1 MKRIG
6 VDVGGT
12 FTDLIYVDD
21 EAGAIR
27 VHKLP
32 TTPDDPS
39 RGTIQGVKELAAEAG
54 ADPSSLDQVFHGT
67 TIATNIVIEH
77 SGAIVGMITTEGYR
91 DILHIARHKKPL
103 NFSNYQDLPW
113 QRYPVVRRRYRL
125 TVPERIT
132 GDGTVL
138 VPLDEER
145 AREQVRALKEAGVE
159 AVCVCFLFSF
169 LNPAHEQR
177 VAEIVRE
184 EFPEAFLS
192 VSSEVMPQYREY
204 ERFSTVGPQ
213 RVRRAEGRVVRRAA
227 PGGARGARGA
237 SGLHLMTSASGVA
250 TAEAAV
256 KRPVT
261 LLMSG
266 PVAGVVGGIWVGK
279 QSGYDN
285 VITLDVGGTSADI
298 GLAQDGRLRMKHL
311 LDTKVGPYQAM
322 IPMVDVDTIG
332 AGGGSIA
339 YVDAGG
345 IFRVGPRSAGAV
357 PGPAAY
363 GRGGTEATATDAMV
377 NLGWLL
383 PEAFLGGGMSL
394 DREKARTAFA
404 DGPAAALGMSVEEAS
419 MGAVQILSHSMVQ
432 SIEENSVRKGF
443 DPRDFA
449 LVAEG
454 GAGPLFAVPIA
465 LEVGTPHVVVPPYP
479 GIAAAMGLVA
489 TDMVYEYAATTYQRL
504 SKLDAASL
512 QARFEELEAAGGR
525 SACRGRHGAGPGR
538 HPADRRRP
546 LPRPGIRAPRRR
558 RLGDDRRR
566 LGREAAERLPRHPR
580 ARVLAAVR
588 GLGHRGAE
596 HPRPRDRAHAR
607 ARDPGGGGGRR
618 RPEEALRHEGDAWFL
633 VEGSLEQVPTRY
645 YDREALKAGNRL
657 VGPAIVNQY
666 DSTTVIPPGLEA
678 RVDRFGEHRDRR
690 RCVRSQAAAMPR
702 RQPSDEP
709 GGVSMSTLEYEL
721 GKHPGPP
728 ELQRVEVD
736 PITMRVLG
744 GAFHAIAKEMSG
756 VLFRMSYSSIIRESE
771 DLGAGHLRR
780 PGPRA
785 LRVGLHPDAHRLA
798 PLVHPRLHAPPRGGD
813 RRRRRDHPQPPV
825 LRRVTQPRHRGRRAD
840 LLGGRPAGVRGRDRT
855 RARRRRLVPG
865 HQRGRV
871 RRLCRGEAL
880 RRPALVPGG
889 RAERGPRQDDLR
901 QRPHRR
907 HEPRRHERDDGRV
920 PSRA

>member
-21 EAGAIR
+21 EAGTIQ

-32 TTPDDPS
+32 TTPADPS
-39 RGTIQGVKELAAEAG
+39 QGTIQGIRELAEQAG
-54 ADPSSLDQVFHGT
+54 ADPAELDQVFHGT

-77 SGAIVGMITTEGYR
+77 NGATVGMITTEGYR

-113 QRYPVVRRRYRL
+113 QRYPVVRRRHRL
-125 TVPERIT
+125 TVPERIL
-132 GDGTVL
+132 GDGSVL
-138 VPLDEER
+138 VPLDEEK
-145 AREQVRALKEAGVE
+145 AREQVRKLKDAGVE

-169 LNPAHEQR
+169 LNPTHEQR

-192 VSSEVMPQYREY
+192 VSSEVIPQYREY
-204 ERFSTVGPQ
+204 ERFSTVGLNAYVGPKVASYVARIQ
-213 RVRRAEGRVVRRAA
+213 QELEALGVRT
-227 PGGARGARGA
+227 
-237 SGLHLMTSASGVA
+237 GLHLMTSASGVA
-250 TAEAAV
+250 TAEAAI

-266 PVAGVVGGIWVGK
+266 PVAGVVGGIWAGR
-279 QSGYDN
+279 QAGYDN

-298 GLAQDGRLRMKHL
+298 GLAQEGRLRMKHL

-394 DREKARTAFA
+394 DREAARRAFA
-404 DGPAAALGMSVEEAS
+404 EGPAAALGMSVEQAS

-465 LEVGTPHVVVPPYP
+465 IEVGTPHVIVPPHP

-504 SKLDAASL
+504 SKLDAAAL
-512 QARFEELEAAGGR
+512 QARFEELEGQAARQLEEDDIPIDRVIVQRIVDARYLGQGYELRVDVASGAIDETWVEKLASDFHDIHEREYSRRFEESDIEIPNIRVRGIGVMPTLSTPEVEAGGE
-525 SACRGRHGAGPGR
+525 SADA
-538 HPADRRRP
+538 
-546 LPRPGIRAPRRR
+546 
-558 RLGDDRRR
+558 
-566 LGREAAERLPRHPR
+566 
-580 ARVLAAVR
+580 
-588 GLGHRGAE
+588 
-596 HPRPRDRAHAR
+596 
-607 ARDPGGGGGRR
+607 
-618 RPEEALRHEGDAWFL
+618 ALRHEGEAWFL
-633 VEGSLEQVPTRY
+633 VDGALEQVTTRY

-657 VGPAIVNQY
+657 SGPAIVNQY
-666 DSTTVIPPGLEA
+666 DTTTVIPPGVDGT
-678 RVDRFGEHRDRR
+678 VDRYGNIVIEAGA
-690 RCVRSQAAAMPR
+690 SAQAM
-702 RQPSDEP
+702 
-709 GGVSMSTLEYEL
+709 
-721 GKHPGPP
+721 
-728 ELQRVEVD
+728 
-736 PITMRVLG
+736 
-744 GAFHAIAKEMSG
+744 AIAATASVPTSQG
-756 VLFRMSYSSIIRESE
+756 V
-771 DLGAGHLRR
+771 
-780 PGPRA
+780 
-785 LRVGLHPDAHRLA
+785 
-798 PLVHPRLHAPPRGGD
+798 
-813 RRRRRDHPQPPV
+813 
-825 LRRVTQPRHRGRRAD
+825 
-840 LLGGRPAGVRGRDRT
+840 
-855 RARRRRLVPG
+855 
-865 HQRGRV
+865 
-871 RRLCRGEAL
+871 
-880 RRPALVPGG
+880 
-889 RAERGPRQDDLR
+889 
-901 QRPHRR
+901 
-907 HEPRRHERDDGRV
+907 
-920 PSRA
+920 

>member
-21 EAGAIR
+21 EAGVIR

-39 RGTIQGVKELAAEAG
+39 QGTIQGLKELAAEAG
-54 ADPSSLDQVFHGT
+54 AEPSSLDQVFHGT

-77 SGAIVGMITTEGYR
+77 TGARVGMLTTEGYR

-113 QRYPVVRRRYRL
+113 QAYPVVRRRDRL
-125 TVPERIT
+125 TVPERVT
-132 GDGTVL
+132 GDGAVL

-169 LNPAHEQR
+169 LNPDHERR

-192 VSSEVMPQYREY
+192 VSSEVLPQYREY
-204 ERFSTVGPQ
+204 ERFSTVGLNAYVGPKVASYVA
-213 RVRRAEGRVVRRAA
+213 RLGEELEALGVR
-227 PGGARGARGA
+227 

-250 TAEAAV
+250 TSEAAIR
-256 KRPVT
+256 RPVN

-266 PVAGVVGGIWVGK
+266 PVAGVVGGIWAGK
-279 QSGYDN
+279 QAGYDN

-298 GLAQDGRLRMKHL
+298 GLAQEGRLRMKHL

-345 IFRVGPRSAGAV
+345 IYRVGPRSAGAV

-363 GRGGTEATATDAMV
+363 GRGGTQATATDALV

-394 DREKARTAFA
+394 DAEKARAAFA

-419 MGAVQILSHSMVQ
+419 MGAVQILTHSMVQ

-454 GAGPLFAVPIA
+454 GAGPVFAVPIA
-465 LEVGTPHVVVPPYP
+465 LEVGTPNVVVPPHP

-489 TDMVYEYAATTYQRL
+489 TDMVYEYGATTYQRL

-512 QARFEELEAAGGR
+512 QSRFEELEALAAAQFADDGIE
-525 SACRGRHGAGPGR
+525 
-538 HPADRRRP
+538 ADRIVIQRIAEARY
-546 LPRPGIRAPRRR
+546 
-558 RLGDDRRR
+558 LGQGYELRVDVGSGAID
-566 LGREAAERLPRHPR
+566 EAWVERLR
-580 ARVLAAVR
+580 ADFHDIHEREYSRRFEESDIEVPNIRVR
-588 GLGHRGAE
+588 GIGLM
-596 HPRPRDRAHAR
+596 
-607 ARDPGGGGGRR
+607 
-618 RPEEALRHEGDAWFL
+618 PELSTPEVQAGDASADHALRHEGEAWFL

-645 YDREALKAGNRL
+645 YDREALEAGNRL

-666 DSTTVIPPGLEA
+666 DSTTVIPPGVEA
-678 RVDRFGEHRDRR
+678 HVDRFGNIVIE
-690 RCVRSQAAAMPR
+690 V
-702 RQPSDEP
+702 
-709 GGVSMSTLEYEL
+709 GVS
-721 GKHPGPP
+721 
-728 ELQRVEVD
+728 
-736 PITMRVLG
+736 
-744 GAFHAIAKEMSG
+744 
-756 VLFRMSYSSIIRESE
+756 
-771 DLGAGHLRR
+771 
-780 PGPRA
+780 
-785 LRVGLHPDAHRLA
+785 
-798 PLVHPRLHAPPRGGD
+798 
-813 RRRRRDHPQPPV
+813 
-825 LRRVTQPRHRGRRAD
+825 
-840 LLGGRPAGVRGRDRT
+840 AGVRAGSAAT
-855 RARRRRLVPG
+855 VTASEGV
-865 HQRGRV
+865 
-871 RRLCRGEAL
+871 
-880 RRPALVPGG
+880 
-889 RAERGPRQDDLR
+889 
-901 QRPHRR
+901 
-907 HEPRRHERDDGRV
+907 
-920 PSRA
+920 